1 MARVDTGMTRAQ
13 KLTPVLVLGIM
24 FLAVGWS
31 LLPFEFAPG
40 VDCGPPLLGGKAKSD
55 VSVGLIHPK
64 EDCQSKAKSRL
75 LTSAMISLAVVA
87 AGTAAIA
94 LKPQSIQCL
103 AGRHDECR
111 EWWSNALSDNFTGL
125 GCQCECHAGAAYY

>member
-1 MARVDTGMTRAQ
+1 MDTGMTRAQ
-13 KLTPVLVLGIM
+13 KLTPVLVLVIM

-40 VDCGPPLLGGKAKSD
+40 VDCGPPLLGGNPKSD
-55 VSVGLIHPK
+55 VSVGLK

-75 LTSAMISLAVVA
+75 LTSALISLAVVA

-94 LKPQSIQCL
+94 LKPQSVACL
-103 AGRHDECR
+103 AGRHDDCH
-111 EWWSNALSDNFTGL
+111 EWWSNALSDNFSGL
-125 GCQCECHAGAAYY
+125 GCQCECHAEAAYY